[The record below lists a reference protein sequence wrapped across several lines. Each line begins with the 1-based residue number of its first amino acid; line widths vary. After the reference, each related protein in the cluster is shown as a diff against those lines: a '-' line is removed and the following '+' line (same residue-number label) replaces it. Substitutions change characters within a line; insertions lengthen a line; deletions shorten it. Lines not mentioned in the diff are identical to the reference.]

1 MTNNT
6 PTINARRSQTIALS
20 AMCQSAL
27 MIQQVSK
34 GIILDKDSLMCLFNG
49 LVSTEPKSVLDV
61 YGCVEELT
69 GGAKLV
75 QYQLSGNATKKDIEV
90 TRYLAGIMSISKKL
104 LQNPAALSA
113 LKSKLDE
120 VQRRLEHFELDD
132 PSIIQNFAECYSE
145 ILSPLGQK
153 IQVIGKPAILQQVSI
168 QHKVRALLF
177 SGVRAAVLWRQM
189 GGKRRDFIFSRKT
202 ILKDVI
208 SFNQELT
215 SIN

>member
-1 MTNNT
+1 MTSQ
-6 PTINARRSQTIALS
+6 RSQTIALS

-34 GIILDKDSLMCLFNG
+34 GIILDKGSLMCLFNG
-49 LVSTEPKSVLDV
+49 IVSTDPKSVLDV
-61 YGCVEELT
+61 YGNIEDLMD
-69 GGAKLV
+69 GAKLV

-104 LQNPAALSA
+104 LNNPSALSS
-113 LKSKLDE
+113 LKNKLDE

-132 PSIIQNFAECYSE
+132 PSITQNFAECYSE
-145 ILSPLGQK
+145 VLSPLGQK
-153 IQVIGKPAILQQVSI
+153 IQVIGKPDLLQQPSI

-189 GGKRRDFIFSRKT
+189 GGKRRDFIFSRKR

-208 SFNQELT
+208 AFNQELT
-215 SIN
+215 SSN

>member
-1 MTNNT
+1 MDINNSMTS
-6 PTINARRSQTIALS
+6 RRSQSIALS

-34 GIILDKDSLMCLFNG
+34 GVILNKDSLICLFNG
-49 LVSTEPKSVLDV
+49 ITTTDPKSVLDV
-61 YGCVEELT
+61 YGSVDVLAD
-69 GGAKLV
+69 GAKLV

-104 LQNPAALSA
+104 LKNQSALSA
-113 LKSKLDE
+113 LTDKLTDI
-120 VQRRLEHFELDD
+120 QRRLSHFEIDD

-145 ILSPLGQK
+145 VLSPLSQK
-153 IQVIGKPAILQQVSI
+153 IQVIGNPALLQQKSV
-168 QHKVRALLF
+168 QHKVRALLL

-189 GGKRRDFIFSRKT
+189 GGKRRDFIFNRKA
-202 ILKDVI
+202 ILQDVI

-215 SIN
+215 SIH